1 MKKDL
6 EKRLDGVYT
15 RLLIRAQ
22 KLSWKDD
29 HTLADKYGN
38 ITPISRRRTSRRHRF
53 VGHCF
58 RNKSQ
63 TMSDL
68 ILWKHPS
75 RRKGKHPLN
84 YIDAVSRDINFG
96 YEELHLQLCQIEP
109 TAEILFSALI
119 SPEVEGSKFNNYLNT
134 VNILINSHEPQG
146 KLNKKQRKFEQK
158 PWITWGM
165 ENSIHQNRLY
175 RNYTRRNIKNIEKV
189 LYDECRAYRNNFS
202 TLMIQSKKKK
212 KNRN

>member
-22 KLSWKDD
+22 NLSWKDD
-29 HTLADKYGN
+29 LTLADIYGN
-38 ITPISRRRTSRRHRF
+38 ITPISRRLASWRHRF

-63 TMSDL
+63 TISDL
-68 ILWKHPS
+68 ILWKLASH
-75 RRKGKHPLN
+75 RKGKHPLN
-84 YIDAVSRDINFG
+84 YIDAVSHDTNFG
-96 YEELHLQLCQIEP
+96 YEERHLQLCQKEP
-109 TAEILFSALI
+109 TGEIVLSTLI
-119 SPEVEGSKFNNYLNT
+119 SAEAEGSKFNNYLNT
-134 VNILINSHEPQG
+134 VNILINFHEPQG

-165 ENSIHQNRLY
+165 ENSIHQNGLY
-175 RNYTRRNIKNIEKV
+175 RNYTRRNIKNIERV

-202 TLMIQSKKKK
+202 TLMI
-212 KNRN
+212 